1 MNLQQNQITFS
12 LNVLTSFLLSLPCIM
27 IKSLLISIPVLLA
40 GNAAVA
46 HDLVSLN
53 GQGQSHQHVA
63 RSGAFGS
70 NPQSGHYAKPPG
82 SKGILIWSPSTRSN
96 YGKAQ
101 PGMQIPN
108 GFQQHGKPVVNLQ
121 QQFEAE
127 ARQDSFGNRGD

>member
-1 MNLQQNQITFS
+1 MKRI
-12 LNVLTSFLLSLPCIM
+12 VLT
-27 IKSLLISIPVLLA
+27 LIAMGSIASASPTA
-40 GNAAVA
+40 A

-82 SKGILIWSPSTRSN
+82 SKGIVIWSPSTRSN